1 MNGLNALRE
10 RLRPTR
16 GAAAHV
22 PFALFV
28 TVFLTGMDRELV
40 RNGLLPVPGIA
51 VFVSCMA
58 ALAVWL
64 TVGPASS
71 QAGLWQRAA
80 PFLRCYRTF
89 LAAFLA
95 LGGLSLTH
103 WLARPDAAL
112 RDVLTV
118 PAAFCMCA
126 AAAMLPMLPPV
137 RRCPQAYFRL
147 AFAVYCLSVGVDVL
161 RPGTFSFL
169 ETRPAG
175 LAMDSNTGA
184 YMVSLLAVPL
194 LAHRLPS
201 IAGLSVLG
209 LAGLTIFLTWSR
221 GGLLTYLA
229 LCCGYFLLAV
239 ARSPGRRLF
248 ICLASGAGAAL
259 LVVAAWAS
267 VQFIGG
273 AANEKIRYRVDLV
286 TGQAS
291 WLHHRIGIH
300 EEVLIENLSERRNS
314 QRWNPEGQAAP
325 APRTDGEY
333 VYIETLRFIQLK
345 NALRAIAASPL
356 WGHGTRFSGRE
367 DMLPH
372 NTYFAMWIDFGLPG
386 FILYI
391 AFLTAGFRSFYKL
404 RFLPGMFLIGLLVF
418 WSMFSGTIFDEF
430 PLFMMLGLLLSLP
443 LENGGNDRK
452 QAAAPS

>member
-10 RLRPTR
+10 RLRPVR
-16 GAAAHV
+16 SAAAHV

-51 VFVSCMA
+51 VFASCMA
-58 ALAVWL
+58 SLAVWL

-71 QAGLWQRAA
+71 RDGLWQRAA
-80 PFLRCYRTF
+80 PFLRRYRTF

-95 LGGLSLTH
+95 LGGLSLSH
-103 WLARPDAAL
+103 WFTRPEATP
-112 RDVLTV
+112 RDLLTI
-118 PAAFCMCA
+118 PAVFCICA

-137 RRCPQAYFRL
+137 RRCSQAYFRL

-169 ETRPAG
+169 ETRAAG
-175 LAMDSNTGA
+175 LAMNPNTGA
-184 YMVSLLAVPL
+184 YTVLLLAVPL

-201 IAGLSVLG
+201 TAGLSVLS
-209 LAGLTIFLTWSR
+209 LTGLTIFLTWSR

-239 ARSPGRRLF
+239 VRSPGRRLF
-248 ICLASGAGAAL
+248 ICLASGAGAVL

-267 VQFIGG
+267 AQFIGG
-273 AANEKIRYRVDLV
+273 AANAEIQHRVDLL

-291 WLHHRIGIH
+291 WFHDRVGIH
-300 EEVLIENLSERRNS
+300 EETRIEKLSALRDS
-314 QRWNPEGQAAP
+314 QRWNLEGQAAP

-333 VYIETLRFIQLK
+333 VYIETERLIRLK
-345 NALRAIAASPL
+345 NGLAAIAASPL
-356 WGHGTRFSGRE
+356 WGHGTRFSDHRNI
-367 DMLPH
+367 LPH
-372 NTYFAMWIDFGLPG
+372 NTYLAMWIDFGLPG
-386 FILYI
+386 FLLYI
-391 AFLTAGFRSFYKL
+391 ALLTAGFRSFYRL

-418 WSMFSGTIFDEF
+418 WSMFSQAIFDERS
-430 PLFMMLGLLLSLP
+430 LFMMLGLLLSLP